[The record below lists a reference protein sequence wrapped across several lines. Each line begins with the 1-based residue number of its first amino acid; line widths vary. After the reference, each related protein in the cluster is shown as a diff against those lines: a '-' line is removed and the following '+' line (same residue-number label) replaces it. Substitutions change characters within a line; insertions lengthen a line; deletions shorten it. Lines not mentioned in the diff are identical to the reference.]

1 MRASVRRH
9 RSESGFALLLVFAM
23 AAAAVVLIYLE
34 LPRVAFENMR
44 NKEEML
50 IERGEQYQRA
60 IQLYVRKNNKYP
72 QTIEDLETTNNTR
85 FLRKRYKDPMTGEDE
100 WRAVHIDNMGQY
112 TDSLIHKKEEE
123 KKKNPSVL
131 ASNIQGIGES
141 AEYLPNSGQQGAQN
155 PFAVARRQSEQKAQ
169 QGLQPGFGASPGVDP
184 LRDSAS
190 PSPDPAQQNPGDP
203 NQPRQ
208 QQPQFQPGQA
218 PQDGSPFMQPPMP
231 PGAPGVQTQVQQA
244 PPGFGSP
251 GGFGSSPGSQPMN
264 RLPNFPSQGANSQM
278 GGQLGAPIG
287 ASGVA
292 APPGLLTP
300 RTAGG
305 QQPGQTQ
312 SGGGFGFGGG
322 FGMGSSG
329 QTQGQP
335 PAGASRGGTTG
346 GMQSAFPS
354 GQTPT
359 TSGFGGSSFGGGSF
373 GSPQPG
379 QGAPNQAIQAI
390 RGILSGGRPNQPQT
404 AGAGAAIPGGIAGF
418 ASKLDM
424 QSIKIY
430 NERSNYKEWEFLFD
444 MKKEL
449 EARGKKANPGTPQM
463 GQGGPNQQNTTGF
476 GSMGQQSPSS
486 PGFGSSG
493 GQTRPAPGGFG
504 SSSSFGRQ

>member
-60 IQLYVRKNNKYP
+60 IQLYVRKNNRYP

-112 TDSLIHKKEEE
+112 TDSLVHKKEEE
-123 KKKNPSVL
+123 KKKSASVL

-141 AEYLPNSGQQGAQN
+141 AEYLPNSGQQGAHN
-155 PFAVARRQSEQKAQ
+155 PFAVARRQSELKAQ
-169 QGLQPGFGASPGVDP
+169 QGLQPGFGTNPGVDP
-184 LRDSAS
+184 LRDASS
-190 PSPDPAQQNPGDP
+190 PSPEPGHQNPADP
-203 NQPRQ
+203 NEPRQ

-218 PQDGSPFMQPPMP
+218 PQAGSPFMQPAMP
-231 PGAPGVQTQVQQA
+231 GGTQGVQTQVQQA
-244 PPGFGSP
+244 PPGFGTA

-322 FGMGSSG
+322 FGMGSMG
-329 QTQGQP
+329 QTQSQP
-335 PAGASRGGTTG
+335 AAGGT
-346 GMQSAFPS
+346 QSAFPP
-354 GQTPT
+354 GQTPAQSGFGGAGP
-359 TSGFGGSSFGGGSF
+359 SGFGGSSFGGGSL

-390 RGILSGGRPNQPQT
+390 RGILSGGRPNQPQA

-424 QSIKIY
+424 QSIKVY

-449 EARGKKANPGTPQM
+449 EARSKKANPGTPQM
-463 GQGGPNQQNTTGF
+463 GQGT
-476 GSMGQQSPSS
+476 GQQSPST
-486 PGFGSSG
+486 PGFGGFGSPG